1 METDQEK
8 SDDSSNYYG
17 GLKMDAISRNIQ
29 ILLSVIKQSDIYK
42 EYQKQE
48 QLISTHPDLKA
59 RVDALRAT
67 NFRLQN
73 DVFCEELLD
82 KTDQLAR
89 DFVELRKI
97 PEVNAYLDAE
107 RALCKQV
114 QTICRTLI
122 EGIDINLPEL

>member
-1 METDQEK
+1 
-8 SDDSSNYYG
+8 
-17 GLKMDAISRNIQ
+17 MDAISRNIQ
-29 ILLSVIKQSDIYK
+29 ILLSVIKQSDTYQ

-48 QLISTHPDLKA
+48 QLIRMHPDLKT

-82 KTDQLAR
+82 KTDQLSR

-122 EGIDINLPEL
+122 EGIDIDLPEL